1 MDFRFDSPLASSSF
15 AAVVCNLATA
25 TVASPS
31 PSQPSKSGLP
41 LALCNKMSAS
51 TSERSP
57 VRGSA
62 KGKCTS
68 GWAAFD
74 LKHKQKSQLI
84 EPNKVSEGYPLLSGP
99 TFPNTLSNKH
109 GVLLEKPFSSV
120 VATPLNFP
128 SLVDTTDG
136 NKKGRAPVGNDCL
149 LSAHNIETDNESVEV
164 YQKLKCLHSW
174 ADESLIRDVLAGVS
188 GDVDSALSLLGD
200 MLISE
205 NKAAESKKVDPSKN
219 AIVSFG
225 VDDGF
230 VGENKDASFTTDG
243 SFSNEFKDDLTSAQ
257 LLGAIKSLPIEPEA
271 EWQEDDVYLIHRKDA
286 ISMTRLASRHSK
298 AANDAYLRG
307 DHKAAIQLSLKAREE
322 WTAAQKLHS
331 KAAKE
336 ILNVRNCEN
345 DLWKLDLHGLH
356 AAEAVEALR
365 ERLQVVES
373 LFSPNCL
380 ATLDAVQKESC
391 VSLAASMSSADV
403 KMEKFGRRLL
413 PSRQRQNLLQVI
425 TGKGNHSRGAAALPS
440 AIRNYLGENRYHF
453 DETRSGMIMIRPKF
467 RRQ

>member
-1 MDFRFDSPLASSSF
+1 
-15 AAVVCNLATA
+15 
-25 TVASPS
+25 
-31 PSQPSKSGLP
+31 
-41 LALCNKMSAS
+41 MSAS
-51 TSERSP
+51 TSERNP

-62 KGKCTS
+62 KAKCTS

-74 LKHKQKSQLI
+74 LKHRQKSQII
-84 EPNKVSEGYPLLSGP
+84 ELNKVSEGYPLLSGP
-99 TFPNTLSNKH
+99 TFPNNLSNKH
-109 GVLLEKPFSSV
+109 ASLLEKPFSSV
-120 VATPLNFP
+120 VATPINFP

-149 LSAHNIETDNESVEV
+149 RSAQNIETDNEFIEV
-164 YQKLKCLHSW
+164 YQKLKCLHPW

-188 GDVDSALSLLGD
+188 NDVDSALSLLGD

-205 NKAAESKKVDPSKN
+205 NKVAESKKVEPSGN
-219 AIVSFG
+219 AVPSFDVEG
-225 VDDGF
+225 GS
-230 VGENKDASFTTDG
+230 VGENKDVSFTSND
-243 SFSNEFKDDLTSAQ
+243 SFSKEFKDDLISKEFKDDLTSAQ
-257 LLGAIKSLPIEPEA
+257 LLDAIKSLPIEPEA
-271 EWQEDDVYLIHRKDA
+271 EWEEDDVYLIHRKDA

-307 DHKAAIQLSLKAREE
+307 DHKAAIQFSLKAREE
-322 WTAAQKLHS
+322 WTAAQKLNS

-345 DLWKLDLHGLH
+345 DLWTLDLHGLH

-365 ERLQVVES
+365 ERLQIVEP

-391 VSLAASMSSADV
+391 MSLAASMSSAAHV
-403 KMEKFGRRLL
+403 KMEKFGRLFL

-425 TGKGNHSRGAAALPS
+425 TGRGNHSRGAAALPS
-440 AIRNYLGENRYHF
+440 AIRNFLSENRYHF